1 MSSIKSIS
9 IIILENL
16 EEFEEVLQEI
26 EYKAAREIDK
36 TSKTSNTEINLIS
49 KGFCMPEPPDG
60 IKTKTNKERA
70 KEAFEWNLCVKQR
83 KETTI
88 VCNKKGLPV
97 RAIMNIID
105 FI

>member
-1 MSSIKSIS
+1 MK
-9 IIILENL
+9 L
-16 EEFEEVLQEI
+16 FDEVLLEI

-49 KGFCMPEPPDG
+49 KGFCMPQPPDG

-88 VCNKKGLPV
+88 ICNKKGLPV
-97 RAIMNIID
+97 AAIMNIID